1 VIGLTTSREPIS
13 RSSVIH
19 WAEIVAMDPKYAN
32 DDWKS
37 RSEGRMAVRL
47 LTRADCSGMPEET
60 DENHLTAGTRVAVLD
75 LRVFVPE
82 VISVLNTF
90 ARDDFIDQLNQ
101 IPFIGQLIGL
111 ESASNLPPRL
121 ALPHN
126 PTDPI
131 NQVIGDALENSEIV
145 YLKRLGSDVKAQ
157 LAQQICSLKSIQSL
171 YGTQLEAFA
180 AALSSSVHCT
190 QGPPGTGKVIQLKF
204 YLKFNNELNKK
215 IVFL

>member
-1 VIGLTTSREPIS
+1 
-13 RSSVIH
+13 
-19 WAEIVAMDPKYAN
+19 MDPKYAN

-37 RSEGRMAVRL
+37 RLKGRMAVRL
-47 LTRADCSGMPEET
+47 LTRADCNGMPDET

-90 ARDDFIDQLNQ
+90 ARDDFKDQLNQ

-111 ESASNLPPRL
+111 ESTSDLPPRL

-131 NQVIGDALENSEIV
+131 SQVIGEALENSEIE

-190 QGPPGTGKVIQLKF
+190 QGPPGTGKVIYF
-204 YLKFNNELNKK
+204 K
-215 IVFL
+215 ILLEIQY